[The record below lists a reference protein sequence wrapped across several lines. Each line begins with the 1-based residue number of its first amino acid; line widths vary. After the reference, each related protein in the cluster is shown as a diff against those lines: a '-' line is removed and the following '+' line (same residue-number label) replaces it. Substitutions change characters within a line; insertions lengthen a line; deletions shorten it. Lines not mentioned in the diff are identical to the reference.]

1 MLSDLPKS
9 IGVYGGS
16 FDPVHFGHLRCA
28 LEVRRQLG
36 LDELRFI
43 PSGDPPHKADPRASA
58 SDRIK
63 MLDLAIARSP
73 GLIIDSR
80 EIERKTTSY
89 TIDTLEEIKNE
100 YPDASLTLVIGTDQF
115 SVFDTWHRW
124 QAANSYRTGGNGATG
139 RATIGSCR
147 FTARR

>member
-58 SDRIK
+58 SDRI
-63 MLDLAIARSP
+63 LS
-73 GLIIDSR
+73 LIHISEPTR
-80 EIERKTTSY
+80 PY
-89 TIDTLEEIKNE
+89 
-100 YPDASLTLVIGTDQF
+100 
-115 SVFDTWHRW
+115 
-124 QAANSYRTGGNGATG
+124 
-139 RATIGSCR
+139 
-147 FTARR
+147 